1 MFCLNIYQKIHINRD
16 CEEQKIAIP
25 LHSNYKTLIMKT
37 KRHIILLA
45 ALVALPVA
53 AGANCK
59 VDYTSL
65 AEARIDTSRVV
76 DLDELVVVSQ
86 PKESALLRQQP
97 LSSTVFSDC
106 ELSRFNIREMSQLTS
121 YVPTLVIPK
130 YGSRLTSSIYIRGIG
145 SRTGASAIGLYYD
158 NIPLVDKSS
167 FNRYFYQTDRIDVLR
182 GPQGSLYG
190 LNAEG
195 GIIRMYSKNPLN
207 YQGTDLRMGVGTGLT
222 RNIEVAHYHRPS
234 ERFAFSTAVF
244 YNGQNGFF
252 HNSNLDSRADV
263 SNEAGG
269 KIRLVWLPS
278 DSLTRDLTTDYQYVN
293 QDGFPY
299 AEYDGEA
306 NVIGDPATTIL
317 NSYRRN
323 MVTTGLNITYRMP
336 RLMLSSVTS
345 HQFVDDEMN
354 MDQDYLPADY
364 MRLMQKQKKQGRV

>member
-121 YVPTLVIPK
+121 
-130 YGSRLTSSIYIRGIG
+130 
-145 SRTGASAIGLYYD
+145 
-158 NIPLVDKSS
+158 
-167 FNRYFYQTDRIDVLR
+167 
-182 GPQGSLYG
+182 
-190 LNAEG
+190 
-195 GIIRMYSKNPLN
+195 
-207 YQGTDLRMGVGTGLT
+207 
-222 RNIEVAHYHRPS
+222 
-234 ERFAFSTAVF
+234 
-244 YNGQNGFF
+244 
-252 HNSNLDSRADV
+252 
-263 SNEAGG
+263 
-269 KIRLVWLPS
+269 
-278 DSLTRDLTTDYQYVN
+278 
-293 QDGFPY
+293 
-299 AEYDGEA
+299 
-306 NVIGDPATTIL
+306 
-317 NSYRRN
+317 
-323 MVTTGLNITYRMP
+323 
-336 RLMLSSVTS
+336 
-345 HQFVDDEMN
+345 
-354 MDQDYLPADY
+354 
-364 MRLMQKQKKQGRV
+364 